1 MLPLLVAAIAVP
13 IVGAFAIAPQLGL
26 AAGALAVAAL
36 LVVAART
43 RFDEPIEV
51 ARRGD
56 ARYRLLVVANSPLDD
71 PRAVEEV
78 ASIATEGARVM
89 SSGDGAP
96 EVLVLAPATEGG
108 LARWASDVGE
118 ARARAQRRLALS
130 IAALAAAGLEATGR
144 VTDPDPVLA
153 VEDELATYPAQ
164 EVVLLAGPGLEGEQV
179 EEVRRRLDRPVRWLP
194 AHPG

>member
-51 ARRGD
+51 ARRSD

-96 EVLVLAPATEGG
+96 EVLVLAPATEGR

-153 VEDELATYPAQ
+153 VEDELSTYPAQ
-164 EVVLLAGPGLEGEQV
+164 EVVLLSGPGLEGEQV